1 MSFGGVRLFANQKT
15 CDVSAA
21 QKDCEN
27 LDLVCIGIGLDGCEL
42 ENEKLT
48 RCLKNM
54 RRLRARLRKFGRRL
68 LQRQG
73 AKADAPK
80 VAALYKK
87 ACDSGYPLGCA
98 NLGHFTSGGLAS
110 KTRKRR
116 AKTGARPARRKR
128 ASPALTSAITRY

>member
-1 MSFGGVRLFANQKT
+1 MRLFANQKT

-21 QKDCEN
+21 QKGCEN
-27 LDLVCIGIGLDGCEL
+27 LDFVCIGIGLDGCEL

-128 ASPALTSAITRY
+128 ASRTSTSAQAS

>member
-21 QKDCEN
+21 QKGCEN

-80 VAALYKK
+80 VAALHKK
-87 ACDSGYPLGCA
+87 TCDSGYPLGCA
-98 NLGHFTSGGLAS
+98 NLGRFTSGARRQ
-110 KTRKRR
+110 KR
-116 AKTGARPARRKR
+116 AKSGRNPAQGLRGERGHI
-128 ASPALTSAITRY
+128 LL

>member
-1 MSFGGVRLFANQKT
+1 LAECDFLQIKRRATQKG
-15 CDVSAA
+15 
-21 QKDCEN
+21 CEN

-68 LQRQG
+68 PQRQG

-87 ACDSGYPLGCA
+87 ACDSGYPLDCA
-98 NLGHFTSGGLAS
+98 NLGRFTSGAWRQ
-110 KTRKRR
+110 KR
-116 AKTGARPARRKR
+116 AKGGRKPAQGLRGERGHI
-128 ASPALTSAITRY
+128 PL

>member
-1 MSFGGVRLFANQKT
+1 MRLFANQKT

-21 QKDCEN
+21 QKGCEN
-27 LDLVCIGIGLDGCEL
+27 LDFVCIGIGLDGCEL

-54 RRLRARLRKFGRRL
+54 RRLRARLRKFERHL
-68 LQRQG
+68 LQRQS

-80 VAALYKK
+80 VASLHKK

-98 NLGHFTSGGLAS
+98 NLGRFTSEGLAS
-110 KTRKRR
+110 KTRKKR
-116 AKTGARPARRKR
+116 AKSGARPARRKR
-128 ASPALTSAITRY
+128 ASPALTSAITRC